1 MYLKSLEMQGFKSF
15 PDKTKID
22 FNSGSTVIVGPN
34 GSGKS
39 NITDAMRW
47 VLGEISSK
55 NIRGTKM
62 EDVVFAGAD
71 GRNPMGYAE
80 VSVTFDNTPENGKIN
95 LPYDEVTV
103 TRRYY
108 RAGDSE
114 YFINRRPCRLRD
126 IHELFMNTGIGREGY
141 SIVGQG
147 RIAEILSRKSED
159 RRTVFEEAA
168 GISKYRHK
176 RHEAERQLASAEDN
190 MLRVNDIL
198 SEIEGRVGPLEK
210 EAEKAKKYLDLYE
223 KKRVADISLTL
234 FDGKRIR
241 VDQKKAEDA
250 FILSTHELEMIDD
263 TIEGLEAQS
272 ERLSEASRDNKLS
285 SERTY
290 ARIRELNEERTRL
303 ESEYRGLSTDTARN
317 ILAIEEAEA
326 NVKTTDESLT
336 VAEEEK
342 KEVEEKIAS
351 QKGEHERSNTELSG
365 LTEKLESATA
375 KVAEYER
382 ELDSLFETQK
392 AYEEEAVDLRV
403 RLNVMRS
410 SYEADDVKN
419 ASVSEEIERYRAT
432 ADDYAKKAETEE
444 RNVNDYKSGIE
455 RANAVISEADES
467 IEALTSELD
476 GLISKRSSASASLE
490 AHDRRIDAL
499 VRLEENF
506 EGYGKS
512 VKFVMDAYGK
522 GEIDGKVYGPI
533 SRLISVK
540 SEYITAIETAFGAN
554 LQNIVVEDDRTAKS
568 AIRAL
573 KNANAGRSTFY
584 PVSAMRAYEPGREIE
599 LASRSEGYIG
609 LASELTE
616 YDVKYSGVIG
626 YLIGRICVFDTLDN
640 AASAAKASGYK
651 IRAVTLDGQQI
662 NAGGSF
668 TGGSARRDSGMLS
681 RAGEIKSLR
690 AEKSLAERQV
700 AALTAE
706 IDAKTAKRTSEISR
720 RAGEVSRRDMMDAMM
735 RAAMSERDTY
745 RARGSATEAL
755 ISQLREDYDT
765 RLEQKSLYETDMAS
779 MTEKLADAEA
789 KIRSVKS
796 EREALDITRHE
807 ADDER
812 LSRAAEVSAAQVA
825 SARLDAEIASTLV
838 LLEEKTRR
846 IEELS
851 ERKAQYIIR
860 ADELREANRLATE
873 KQTENRTLGA
883 SVEKEL
889 QSLEAERAE
898 LESGGLEFER
908 RQNDIRKR
916 IKEKN
921 DEKEK
926 LVIVN
931 LKNEQK
937 KDSLS
942 ETIEKLVS
950 HLWDDYEL
958 TFSTASELDLPEV
971 TDENRN
977 ETYKL
982 LTEYKNKLRA
992 LGSVNVNAIEEYKE
1006 VSERY
1011 LYLSRQMEDLRVSKD
1026 DLTAI
1031 ISGLNTDMEKAF
1043 ADAFEKINTRFGEVF
1058 KELFGGGSAEIYLSD
1073 PSDILSSGI
1082 EIKAAP
1088 PGKVIKNLSLLS
1100 GGEQSFVAIALLF
1113 AMIHVNPTPFC
1124 IFDEIESALDE
1135 VNVDRFANYIKRYS
1149 TDMQFVIVTHRR
1161 GTMETADSLY
1171 GITMPKHGISRVLA
1185 LDVNDMEVK
1194 SKYASDSPARG

>member
-108 RAGDSE
+108 RAGESE

-147 RIAEILSRKSED
+147 RISEILSRKSED

-176 RHEAERQLASAEDN
+176 RHEAERQLTSAEEN

-223 KKRVADISLTL
+223 KKRSADISLTVY
-234 FDGKRIR
+234 DGKRIR
-241 VDQKKAEDA
+241 ADQKKAEDDYL
-250 FILSTHELEMIDD
+250 LSAHELEMIED
-263 TIEGLEAQS
+263 TIDGLEAQS
-272 ERLSEASRDNKLS
+272 DRLSEASQDNKLS
-285 SERTY
+285 SERAY
-290 ARIRELNEERTRL
+290 ERIRELTAQRTRL
-303 ESEYRGLSTDTARN
+303 ESEYKGLSTDSARN
-317 ILAIEEAEA
+317 LIDIEECEE
-326 NVKTTDESLT
+326 NIKLTDALIQT
-336 VAEEEK
+336 AEEEK

-351 QKGEHERSNTELSG
+351 
-365 LTEKLESATA
+365 LT
-375 KVAEYER
+375 AEYER
-382 ELDSLFETQK
+382 SETSLADKQAELTESETKFAALEAKLGELFDVQKNREDET
-392 AYEEEAVDLRV
+392 VDLRV
-403 RLNVMRS
+403 RLNVMKS

-419 ASVSEEIERYRAT
+419 ASVSDEIERHRAT
-432 ADDYAKKAETEE
+432 CEEHKKKAEAED
-444 RNVNDYKSGIE
+444 RNVSDYKAGIE
-455 RANAVISEADES
+455 RANAAIAEYDERLEKLS
-467 IEALTSELD
+467 GELD
-476 GLISKRSSASASLE
+476 TLIGKRNSASASLE
-490 AHDRRIDAL
+490 AYDRRIDAL

-522 GEIDGKVYGPI
+522 GEIKGKVYGPI

-554 LQNIVVEDDRTAKS
+554 LQNIVVEDDQTAKS

-584 PVSAMRAYEPGREIE
+584 PISAMKAYDLGREIAE
-599 LASRSEGYIG
+599 ASRAAGYIG

-640 AASAAKASGYK
+640 AAAAAKASGYK

-668 TGGSARRDSGMLS
+668 TGGSTRRDSGMLS

-690 AEKSLAERQV
+690 AERSLAERQV
-700 AALTAE
+700 MTLSSE
-706 IDAKTAKRTSEISR
+706 IDEKTKKRTTEASG

-745 RARGSATEAL
+745 RAREAATESL
-755 ISQLREDYDT
+755 INQLKDDYKT
-765 RLEQKSLYETDMAS
+765 RQTQKSLYETDMAS
-779 MTEKLADAEA
+779 LTAKLSEAEA
-789 KIRSVKS
+789 AVRSVKE
-796 EREALDITRHE
+796 EREALDVLRHE

-812 LSRAAEVSAAQVA
+812 LARAAEVSASRLA
-825 SARLDAEIASTLV
+825 SVRLDAEVGAADT

-846 IEELS
+846 LEEFCERRSQFISRTEEL
-851 ERKAQYIIR
+851 RR
-860 ADELREANRLATE
+860 ANEIATD
-873 KQTENRTLGA
+873 KKNENRVLGA
-883 SVEKEL
+883 EVERNLETA
-889 QSLEAERAE
+889 EAERAE

-908 RQNDIRKR
+908 RQNEIRKKIR
-916 IKEKN
+916 EKT

-926 LVIVN
+926 IFRVHT
-931 LKNEQK
+931 KNEQRK
-937 KDSLS
+937 
-942 ETIEKLVS
+942 ETLALNIEKLVS
-950 HLWDDYEL
+950 HLWDEYEL
-958 TFSTASELDLPEV
+958 TFSTASELDYPEV
-971 TDENRN
+971 TEENRN

-1031 ISGLNTDMEKAF
+1031 INDLNADMEKAF
-1043 ADAFEKINTRFGEVF
+1043 ADAFAKINTRFGEVF
-1058 KELFGGGSAEIYLSD
+1058 RELFGGGNAEIYLSD
-1073 PSDILSSGI
+1073 PTDILSSGI

-1100 GGEQSFVAIALLF
+1100 GGEQAFVAIALLF

-1185 LDVNDMEVK
+1185 LDVNDMETK
-1194 SKYASDSPARG
+1194 SKYASDSSAS

>member
-15 PDKTKID
+15 PDKTKIE

-80 VSVTFDNTPENGKIN
+80 VSVTFDNTPDNGKIN
-95 LPYDEVTV
+95 LPYDEITV

-114 YFINRRPCRLRD
+114 YYINRRPCRLKD

-147 RIAEILSRKSED
+147 RISEILSRKSED

-176 RHEAERQLASAEDN
+176 RHEAERQLVSAEEN

-223 KKRVADISLTL
+223 KKRKADISLTVY
-234 FDGKRIR
+234 DSKRVR
-241 VDQKKAEDA
+241 AEQKKAEDD
-250 FILSTHELEMIDD
+250 FLLSTHELEMIED
-263 TIEGLEAQS
+263 TVEGLEAQS
-272 ERLSEASRDNKLS
+272 ERISEASQNNKLS
-285 SERTY
+285 SERAY
-290 ARIRELNEERTRL
+290 ERIRELTAERSRL
-303 ESEYRGLSTDTARN
+303 DSEYKVLVTDSARN
-317 ILAIEEAEA
+317 SLQIEECEENA
-326 NVKTTDESLT
+326 KRTDES
-336 VAEEEK
+336 AETAEAEKADVEKRIELIKNEYAGAEQTLLEK
-342 KEVEEKIAS
+342 KACLNDAEKKLA
-351 QKGEHERSNTELSG
+351 E
-365 LTEKLESATA
+365 LES
-375 KVAEYER
+375 R
-382 ELDSLFETQK
+382 LDSLFDEQK
-392 AYEEEAVDLRV
+392 KHEEETVDLKV
-403 RLNVMRS
+403 RLNVLKS

-419 ASVSEEIERYRAT
+419 ASVSGEIEKYRNA
-432 ADDYAKKAETEE
+432 ADGYDAQMKREE
-444 RNVNDYKSGIE
+444 RNVSDYKDGIE
-455 RANAVISEADES
+455 RANAVISDADTR
-467 IEALTSELD
+467 IEKLDSELAE
-476 GLISKRSSASASLE
+476 LNAKRNSAAASLE
-490 AHDRRIDAL
+490 SYDKRIDAL

-522 GEIDGKVYGPI
+522 GEISGKVYGPV

-540 SEYITAIETAFGAN
+540 SEYITAIETALGAN
-554 LQNIVVEDDRTAKS
+554 LQNIVVDDDATAKS

-584 PVSAMRAYEPGREIE
+584 PVSAMKAPEKGREITD
-599 LASRSEGYIG
+599 ASRAAGYIG
-609 LASELTE
+609 IASELTE

-626 YLIGRICVFDTLDN
+626 YLIGRVCVFDTLDN
-640 AASAAKASGYK
+640 AATAAKASGYR

-668 TGGSARRDSGMLS
+668 TGGSTRRDSGMLS

-690 AEKSLAERQV
+690 AERSLCERR
-700 AALTAE
+700 TAQLDE
-706 IDAKTAKRTSEISR
+706 TIADKMKKRTSEISR
-720 RAGEVSRRDMMDAMM
+720 RVGEVDRRDMMDTMM
-735 RAAMSERDTY
+735 RAAMSERDAY
-745 RARGSATEAL
+745 KAQLDATEAL
-755 ISQLREDYDT
+755 IAQLRSDYDA
-765 RLEQKSLYETDMAS
+765 RLEQKNLYETDMSS
-779 MTEKLADAEA
+779 MTEKLAEAEL
-789 KIRSVKS
+789 RLGRVKE
-796 EREALDITRHE
+796 ERAELDVLRHE

-812 LSRAAEVSAAQVA
+812 LAIAAEVSEAQVA
-825 SARLDAEIASTLV
+825 AVRLDAEISSANA
-838 LLEEKTRR
+838 LLEEKIRR
-846 IEELS
+846 LDEFG
-851 ERKAQYIIR
+851 ERKAQYIRR
-860 ADELREANRLATE
+860 AAELAENNKASLE
-873 KQTENRTLGA
+873 KQAENREKFDDIEKSLKA
-883 SVEKEL
+883 VET
-889 QSLEAERAE
+889 ERAE
-898 LESGGLEFER
+898 LESGGLEFEKRQVELR
-908 RQNDIRKR
+908 RKIR
-916 IKEKN
+916 EKT

-926 LVIVN
+926 IVRVH

-937 KDSLS
+937 KAALS
-942 ETIEKLVS
+942 TEIDKLVS
-950 HLWDDYEL
+950 HLWDEYEL
-958 TFSTASELDLPEV
+958 TFSGAAELDYPEV
-971 TDENRN
+971 TSENRN
-977 ETYKL
+977 ETYKI

-992 LGSVNVNAIEEYKE
+992 LGSVNVGAIEEYKE

-1011 LYLSRQMEDLRVSKD
+1011 LYLSRQMEDLRISKD

-1031 ISGLNTDMEKAF
+1031 INDLNTDMEKAF
-1043 ADAFEKINTRFGEVF
+1043 SDAFVRINTRFGEVF
-1058 KELFGGGSAEIYLSD
+1058 KELFGGGNAEIYLSD
-1073 PSDILSSGI
+1073 PTDVLSSGI

-1185 LDVNDMEVK
+1185 LDVNDMEAK
-1194 SKYASDSPARG
+1194 SKYASDSSAS

>member
-80 VSVTFDNTPENGKIN
+80 VSVTFDNTTENGKIN

-147 RIAEILSRKSED
+147 KIAEILSRKSED

-176 RHEAERQLASAEDN
+176 RHEAERQLSNAEEN

-210 EAEKAKKYLDLYE
+210 EAEKAKKYLDLYG
-223 KKRVADISLTL
+223 KKKEADITLTVY
-234 FDGKRIR
+234 DGKRIR
-241 VDQKKAEDA
+241 ADQKQAEDD
-250 FILSTHELEMIDD
+250 FVLSTHELEIIED
-263 TIEGLEAQS
+263 TISSLEAQS
-272 ERLSEASRDNKLS
+272 DRLSEASQSNKLS
-285 SERTY
+285 SERAY
-290 ARIRELNEERTRL
+290 ERIRELTAERSRL
-303 ESEYRGLSTDTARN
+303 ESEFTALCTEAARN
-317 ILAIEEAEA
+317 LLQIDECEENIKQTHAFSETAKAE
-326 NVKTTDESLT
+326 KREI
-336 VAEEEK
+336 
-342 KEVEEKIAS
+342 EEKIALLAS
-351 QKGEHERSNTELSG
+351 EYGASLSALDEKAEKLA
-365 LTEKLESATA
+365 LTEARLAEAERKLDELF
-375 KVAEYER
+375 AEQKRR
-382 ELDSLFETQK
+382 EDET
-392 AYEEEAVDLRV
+392 VDLKV
-403 RLNVMRS
+403 RLSVLRAS
-410 SYEADDVKN
+410 SEENDVKN
-419 ASVSEEIERYRAT
+419 ASASDEIDKYRAT
-432 ADDYAKKAETEE
+432 AEGYAKKAASEDG
-444 RNVNDYKSGIE
+444 NVNDYARGIE
-455 RANAVISEADES
+455 AANAVIAECDAAITALDAELNGLASRHSERAAS
-467 IEALTSELD
+467 REAYE
-476 GLISKRSSASASLE
+476 K
-490 AHDRRIDAL
+490 RIDAL

-522 GEIDGKVYGPI
+522 GEIKGKVYGPV

-554 LQNIVVEDDRTAKS
+554 LQNIVVDDDSTAKS

-573 KNANAGRSTFY
+573 KNAGAGRSTFY
-584 PVSAMRAYEPGREIE
+584 PISAMKAGEAGREINE
-599 LASRSEGYIG
+599 AKRAAGYIG

-640 AASAAKASGYK
+640 AAAAAKASGYR

-668 TGGSARRDSGMLS
+668 TGGSARRESGMLS
-681 RAGEIKSLR
+681 RSGEIKALR
-690 AEKSLAERQV
+690 AEKSLCERQ
-700 AALTAE
+700 AAQLASEIDEKTKKRTAE
-706 IDAKTAKRTSEISR
+706 QNR

-735 RAAMSERDTY
+735 RAAMSERDLY
-745 RARGSATEAL
+745 KAREAATEAL
-755 ISQLREDYDT
+755 IAQLREDYDT
-765 RLEQKSLYETDMAS
+765 RAEQQSMYETDMATLS
-779 MTEKLADAEA
+779 ERLSEAEA
-789 KIRSVKS
+789 AVRSVKDK
-796 EREALDITRHE
+796 REALDITRHE
-807 ADDER
+807 IDDEKTA
-812 LSRAAEVSAAQVA
+812 RAAELTEAQLASVKLDA
-825 SARLDAEIASTLV
+825 SLGSARALAD
-838 LLEEKTRR
+838 EKQRR
-846 IEELS
+846 IDELS
-851 ERKAQYIIR
+851 EREAQYASR
-860 ADELREANRLATE
+860 VSELAAANRAAEE
-873 KQTENRTLGA
+873 KQAENRRRFAETDG
-883 SVEKEL
+883 SL
-889 QSLEAERAE
+889 QSAEYERAE
-898 LESGGLEFER
+898 LESGGLEFEK
-908 RQNDIRKR
+908 RQNDLRKKIR
-916 IKEKN
+916 EKM
-921 DEKEK
+921 DEKGRVTGVH
-926 LVIVN
+926 LR
-931 LKNEQK
+931 NEQK
-937 KDSLS
+937 KNSLA
-942 ETIEKLVS
+942 EQIDKLAA
-950 HLWDDYEL
+950 HLWDEYEL
-958 TFSTASELDLPEV
+958 TFSTAAELDYPAVTPE
-971 TDENRN
+971 TRN

-1026 DLTAI
+1026 ELSAI
-1031 ISGLNTDMEKAF
+1031 INDLNTDMEKAF
-1043 ADAFEKINTRFGEVF
+1043 ADAFARINTRFGEVF
-1058 KELFGGGSAEIYLSD
+1058 RELFGGGNAEIYLSD

-1100 GGEQSFVAIALLF
+1100 GGEQAFVAIALLF

-1161 GTMETADSLY
+1161 GTMETADCLY

-1185 LDVNDMEVK
+1185 LDVNDMEAK
-1194 SKYASDSPARG
+1194 SKYATDASAS

>member
-15 PDKTKID
+15 PDKTKIEFD
-22 FNSGSTVIVGPN
+22 NGSTVIVGPN

-80 VSVTFDNTPENGKIN
+80 VSVTFDNTPDNGKIN

-147 RIAEILSRKSED
+147 RISEILSRKSED

-223 KKRVADISLTL
+223 KKRKADITLTVY
-234 FDGKRIR
+234 DSKRVR
-241 VDQKKAEDA
+241 AEQKKAEDD
-250 FILSTHELEMIDD
+250 FLLSTHELEMIED
-263 TIEGLEAQS
+263 TVEGLEAQS
-272 ERLSEASRDNKLS
+272 ERLSEASQSNKLS
-285 SERTY
+285 SERAY
-290 ARIRELNEERTRL
+290 ERIRELTSERSRL
-303 ESEYRGLSTDTARN
+303 ESEYRALVTDSARN
-317 ILAIEEAEA
+317 SMQIEECEVNIKQTDASVETA
-326 NVKTTDESLT
+326 TT
-336 VAEEEK
+336 EK
-342 KEVEEKIAS
+342 KEVEERIAS
-351 QKGEHERSNTELSG
+351 LRADFNDAEAKLA
-365 LTEKLESATA
+365 EKQAQLAKAEV
-375 KVAEYER
+375 KVADYER
-382 ELDSLFETQK
+382 RLDELFAEQK
-392 AYEEEAVDLRV
+392 KHEEETVDLKV
-403 RLNVMRS
+403 RLNVLKS
-410 SYEADDVKN
+410 SCEADNVKN
-419 ASVSEEIERYRAT
+419 ASVSDEIAKYRAAADEYMKRVAAEEKNVSDYKVGIDKANEVIAASDETIAKLDGEIEQLNEKRNG
-432 ADDYAKKAETEE
+432 KA
-444 RNVNDYKSGIE
+444 
-455 RANAVISEADES
+455 
-467 IEALTSELD
+467 
-476 GLISKRSSASASLE
+476 ASLE
-490 AHDRRIDAL
+490 AYDKRIDAL

-522 GEIDGKVYGPI
+522 GDIEGKVYGPI

-573 KNANAGRSTFY
+573 KAANAGRSTFY
-584 PVSAMRAYEPGREIE
+584 PISAMKAPEKGREIAD
-599 LASRSEGYIG
+599 ASRCAGYIG
-609 LASELTE
+609 IASELTE

-640 AASAAKASGYK
+640 AASAAKASGYR

-690 AEKSLAERQV
+690 AERSLCERETQQLV
-700 AALTAE
+700 SAIA
-706 IDAKTAKRTSEISR
+706 DKTKKRASEQSHR
-720 RAGEVSRRDMMDAMM
+720 LGEVSRRDMMDAMM

-745 RARGSATEAL
+745 KAQCDATEAL
-755 ISQLREDYDT
+755 IAQLRSDYDT
-765 RLEQKSLYETDMAS
+765 RLEQKSLYETDMATLS
-779 MTEKLADAEA
+779 EKLAEAETA
-789 KIRSVKS
+789 VSSVKE
-796 EREALDITRHE
+796 EREALDVTRHE

-812 LSRAAEVSAAQVA
+812 LARAAEVSASQLA
-825 SARLDAEIASTLV
+825 SVRLDAEIGSALV
-838 LLEEKTRR
+838 LLDEKTRR
-846 IEELS
+846 LDEFC
-851 ERKAQYIIR
+851 ERKTQFEAR
-860 ADELREANRLATE
+860 AAELEESNRISLE
-873 KQTENRTLGA
+873 KQGENRKNF
-883 SVEKEL
+883 SDVEKSL
-889 QSLEAERAE
+889 QSVEAERAE
-898 LESGGLEFER
+898 LESGGLEFEQRQVELR
-908 RQNDIRKR
+908 RKIR
-916 IKEKN
+916 EKT
-921 DEKEK
+921 DEKDK
-926 LVIVN
+926 IVRVH

-937 KDSLS
+937 KTALATEID
-942 ETIEKLVS
+942 KLVA
-950 HLWDDYEL
+950 HLWDEYEL
-958 TFSTASELDLPEV
+958 TFSTAAELDYPEV

-977 ETYKL
+977 ETYKS

-992 LGSVNVNAIEEYKE
+992 LGSVNVGAIEEYKE

-1031 ISGLNTDMEKAF
+1031 INDLNADMEKAF
-1043 ADAFEKINTRFGEVF
+1043 ADAFARINTRFGEVF
-1058 KELFGGGSAEIYLSD
+1058 RELFGGGNAEIYLSD
-1073 PSDILSSGI
+1073 PTDILSSGI

-1149 TDMQFVIVTHRR
+1149 SDMQFVIVTHRR

-1185 LDVNDMEVK
+1185 LDVNDMEAK
-1194 SKYASDSPARG
+1194 SKYASDSSGS